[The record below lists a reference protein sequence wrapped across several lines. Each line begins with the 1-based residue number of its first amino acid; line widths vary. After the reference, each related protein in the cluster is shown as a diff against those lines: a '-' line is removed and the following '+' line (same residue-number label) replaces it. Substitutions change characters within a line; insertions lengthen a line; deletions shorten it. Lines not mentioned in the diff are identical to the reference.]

1 MKTFIRILL
10 LYRDD
15 VKTKGRRYERIII
28 ANILYFMRV
37 IIGNNL
43 LYRI

>member
-10 LYRDD
+10 LYRD